1 MCSAGEIEDGED
13 VGDGKDVGD
22 VGDGEGDVGDGED
35 IFVCVFLFPKTQHY
49 HIHCFIFF
57 LKHHVYLKVYCRRSE
72 HDCNVKLRPA
82 SLHAE
87 WVLLVC
93 LGGLFPV
100 VPLCGTSLF
109 DIFYYIYVYILFYH
123 YYEY

>member
-49 HIHCFIFF
+49 HIHCFYF
-57 LKHHVYLKVYCRRSE
+57 LSQTSRLSE
-72 HDCNVKLRPA
+72 
-82 SLHAE
+82 SLLQTFRAR
-87 WVLLVC
+87 LQC
-93 LGGLFPV
+93 
-100 VPLCGTSLF
+100 
-109 DIFYYIYVYILFYH
+109 
-123 YYEY
+123 